1 MKPTRPSDVAALLR
15 ERGLRPSRV
24 LGQNFLVDANILR
37 ILLETAELKPD
48 DIVFEIGPG
57 LGVLTGPLMESVRKV
72 VAVEKDAALHQVLRE
87 RHGDDPR
94 LELIHADVMDV
105 NLPEILGRGVNKVV
119 ANLPYAVGTRIL
131 VDLFEQEN
139 GPGLYVVTVQKEVAD
154 RLAAKTHTSDF
165 GLLSLLAQLDHDV
178 TIRTVVAP
186 TCFFPPPQ
194 VKSAIVLIRRLP
206 RPRVDLP
213 DRALF
218 KRLIKHAFSRRRKQI
233 STILDQFEPPGAAA
247 LEGTGLDPRARPE
260 EIALQDWGRIAA
272 AFAAAR

>member
-37 ILLETAELKPD
+37 ILLDAAELKPD
-48 DIVFEIGPG
+48 DVVFEIGPG
-57 LGVLTGPLMESVRKV
+57 LGVLTGPLIERAGRV
-72 VAVEKDAALHQVLRE
+72 VAVEKDDALFEVLRE
-87 RHGDDPR
+87 RYADESK

-105 NLPEILGRGVNKVV
+105 DLPALLARGITKVV
-119 ANLPYAVGTRIL
+119 ANLPYAVGTRIM
-131 VDLFEQEN
+131 VDLFEQERA
-139 GPGLYVVTVQKEVAD
+139 PGLYVVTVQKEVGD
-154 RLAAKTHTSDF
+154 RLAAKVDTPDF

-194 VKSAIVLIRRLP
+194 VKSAIVVLRRLP
-206 RPRVDLP
+206 KPRVELP

-247 LEGTGLDPRARPE
+247 LAGIDLDPRTRPE
-260 EIALQDWGRIAA
+260 EIPLQVWGRIAA